1 MKACPYCG
9 AHYADEVVACAADGY
24 PLDKLAESREALGEV
39 AAPKER
45 CPKCGAIGDYV
56 PAVDVRGSF
65 SWLVFFAGGILA
77 VLFRNAGRQRR
88 VRCNQCDALFSVR
101 APFSKLS
108 WVIFWLLVC
117 PTITALVICLV
128 ALLHTIVSH

>member
-1 MKACPYCG
+1 MATPKA
-9 AHYADEVVACAADGY
+9 
-24 PLDKLAESREALGEV
+24 
-39 AAPKER
+39 R
-45 CPKCGAIGDYV
+45 CPKCGAVDDYA
-56 PAVDVRGSF
+56 PAVDLRGSF

-88 VRCNQCDALFSVR
+88 VRCKHCDALFSVP

-117 PTITALVICLV
+117 PTIILLVICLL
-128 ALLHTIVSH
+128 ALLHAVFSH